1 MLVELALVAPFLF
14 LILFGVVE
22 FGWAFTQ
29 HLDVRHGSREGARLA
44 AVNYDPLSQSG
55 TAQATTILTAAC
67 QRMDTAGVTTV
78 RLQFVDTAQT
88 EVGDLF
94 DMQVSVAH
102 ETLTGILDFAM
113 EGTTLTSNV
122 RMRLER
128 DAEWTGSATWTTCP

>member
-1 MLVELALVAPFLF
+1 MLVELALVAPILF
-14 LILFGVVE
+14 LILFAVIE
-22 FGWAFTQ
+22 FGWVFTQ
-29 HLDVRHGSREGARLA
+29 NLDVRHGAREGARLA

-55 TAQATTILTAAC
+55 STQATTILTAAC

-78 RLQFVDTAQT
+78 RLQFVSTTQT

-102 ETLTGILDFAM
+102 QTLTGILDTILD
-113 EGTTLTSNV
+113 GTTLNSTV

-128 DAEWTGSATWTTCP
+128 DAEWAGSSTWTTCP